1 MSVASLSPGTLHR
14 SRGQVLLTIAGV
26 TQAMGSVD
34 LSQNTTVT
42 DNDVTTNEFYN
53 KVVIDSQVDEMTFEL
68 TLGFHQVSRF
78 ALMIANLSDYH
89 AVAQLAAQDVEVEF
103 DLASGAFPIIVP
115 LGYRLTSG
123 HVVTDANDTDYVEG
137 VHYTVHGG
145 DRGFGFVS
153 ILAKP
158 QGAAATGTVTFDAA
172 AAKAVRFNIGE
183 LSSVEAKVEYL
194 EAIKPGSTMSPEYR
208 CYHRVQFRPDG
219 DLTLISDSADP
230 KTVTVKGKC
239 VADTTKPAGQQIGF
253 VETFVEAA

>member
-145 DRGFGFVS
+145 DRGSASSPSRRARRLPARSRSTRRPRRRCASTSASCRRSRRRSS
-153 ILAKP
+153 ISRRSSRAARCRP
-158 QGAAATGTVTFDAA
+158 SIAATTA
-172 AAKAVRFNIGE
+172 
-183 LSSVEAKVEYL
+183 SSSGRTA
-194 EAIKPGSTMSPEYR
+194 T
-208 CYHRVQFRPDG
+208 
-219 DLTLISDSADP
+219 
-230 KTVTVKGKC
+230 
-239 VADTTKPAGQQIGF
+239 
-253 VETFVEAA
+253 